1 MKNRKV
7 PHQDHMNTVCLDRFF
22 TRQNVALYR
31 ALADK
36 RTGAARRREIF
47 QLLAEE
53 QVRFRSDF
61 ERPAH
66 HASQL

>member
-1 MKNRKV
+1 LSNLQSRPNGHISAQAPSSASGTVTLGMMVAQKLRRK
-7 PHQDHMNTVCLDRFF
+7 T
-22 TRQNVALYR
+22 
-31 ALADK
+31 K
-36 RTGAARRREIF
+36 IF

>member
-1 MKNRKV
+1 MTNRKV
-7 PHQDHMNTVCLDRFF
+7 PRQMNTVCLDRFF
-22 TRQNVALYR
+22 TRRNVALYR
-31 ALADK
+31 VLADK
-36 RTGAARRREIF
+36 RTSAARRREIF

-66 HASQL
+66 DANQL

>member
-1 MKNRKV
+1 V
-7 PHQDHMNTVCLDRFF
+7 PL
-22 TRQNVALYR
+22 ALLGVFLR
-31 ALADK
+31 SFWATIIPSVTK
-36 RTGAARRREIF
+36 IF